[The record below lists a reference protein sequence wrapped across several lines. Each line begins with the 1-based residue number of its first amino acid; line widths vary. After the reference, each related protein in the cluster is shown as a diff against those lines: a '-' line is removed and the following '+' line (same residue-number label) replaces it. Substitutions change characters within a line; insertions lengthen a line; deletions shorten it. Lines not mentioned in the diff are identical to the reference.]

1 MMSKKKKQSISDTQ
15 RIVLFTM
22 IIIVVVSIIG
32 ILSYF
37 VLRGRNSSQ
46 NPEDLKKN
54 SREIAGYGI
63 YLDDLDTSIYR
74 DEFNKLKENLESNT
88 INYDEYAESVAKM
101 FVIDLYTI
109 KNKINKYDIGG
120 VEFVLP
126 EGRDNYI
133 TNVTDTIYNYVED
146 NSNGKRNQQLP
157 VVNSVEIKEVKKDKY
172 KVTSLDKTYDAYIFS
187 IKIGYSL
194 NLGYDETAEVT
205 VVNKDNF
212 MYVVEKN

>member
-1 MMSKKKKQSISDTQ
+1 MMSNKKKKSISDTK
-15 RIVLFTM
+15 RIVLFT
-22 IIIVVVSIIG
+22 IIIILVVSIIG

-37 VLRGRNSSQ
+37 VLRDKNSSQ
-46 NPEDLKKN
+46 TPEDLKKN

-63 YLDDLDTSIYR
+63 TLDDLDTTIYR
-74 DEFNKLKENLESNT
+74 DEFDKLKANLEGST

-101 FVIDLYTI
+101 FIIDLYTI

-146 NSNGKRNQQLP
+146 NSDGKRNQQLP
-157 VVNSVEIKEVKKDKY
+157 VVSSVEIKDVKKDKY
-172 KVTSLDKTYDAYIFS
+172 RITSLEMSYDAYIFS
-187 IKIGYSL
+187 INIGYSL

-205 VVNKDNF
+205 VINKDNF

>member
-1 MMSKKKKQSISDTQ
+1 MMSKMKKQSISDTK
-15 RIVLFTM
+15 RIVLFT
-22 IIIVVVSIIG
+22 IIIILVVSIIG

-37 VLRGRNSSQ
+37 VLRERNSKT
-46 NPEDLKKN
+46 PEDLKKN
-54 SREIAGYGI
+54 SQEIVGYGI
-63 YLDDLDTSIYR
+63 TIDDLDTTLYR
-74 DEFNKLKENLESNT
+74 DEFNKLKANLEGGN

-146 NSNGKRNQQLP
+146 NSNGKRKQQLP
-157 VVNSVEIKEVKKDKY
+157 VVNSVEIQEVKKDKY
-172 KVTSLDKTYDAYIFS
+172 KVTSLDKTYDAYIFN
-187 IKIGYSL
+187 INIGYSL

-205 VVNKDNF
+205 IVNKDNF